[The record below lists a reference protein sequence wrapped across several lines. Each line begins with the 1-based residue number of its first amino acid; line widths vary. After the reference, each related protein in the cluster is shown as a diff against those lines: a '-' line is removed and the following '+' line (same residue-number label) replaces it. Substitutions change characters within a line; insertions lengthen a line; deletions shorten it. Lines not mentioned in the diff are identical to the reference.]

1 MTVLTLLIVPLSSR
15 LQSKPLTKFFF
26 FSFSLLH
33 NYSQS
38 IKLHTL
44 GFRSLCN
51 TLYATGSDMSQVCC
65 ALYPLC
71 HNPDMSQARC
81 TPYRLCHNSD
91 VSQVR
96 CTPYPLCPNPVVHPT
111 LCVTIPMC
119 PKPVVHPTLCVTIP
133 MCPKPVVHPTLW
145 ATIPIPKPVVRHT
158 LRVIIPIFYS
168 RCTWLGLGLQWVHS
182 RELFMRRVRVRVR
195 AVSYTH
201 LTLPTTAEV

>member
-51 TLYATGSDMSQVCC
+51 TLYATGSDMSQACC
-65 ALYPLC
+65 A
-71 HNPDMSQARC
+71 
-81 TPYRLCHNSD
+81 
-91 VSQVR
+91 
-96 CTPYPLCPNPVVHPT
+96 PYPLCTIPICPKPVVHHTVCATIPMCHKSVVHPT

-119 PKPVVHPTLCVTIP
+119 PKPVVH
-133 MCPKPVVHPTLW
+133 HTLW
-145 ATIPIPKPVVRHT
+145 ATIPICPKPVVHHT
-158 LRVIIPIFYS
+158 LRVIIPMFYS
-168 RCTWLGLGLQWVHS
+168 RCTWLGLGLGLQWVYS
-182 RELFMRRVRVRVR
+182 RELFMHRVRVRVR
-195 AVSYTH
+195 
-201 LTLPTTAEV
+201 TTVDSQ